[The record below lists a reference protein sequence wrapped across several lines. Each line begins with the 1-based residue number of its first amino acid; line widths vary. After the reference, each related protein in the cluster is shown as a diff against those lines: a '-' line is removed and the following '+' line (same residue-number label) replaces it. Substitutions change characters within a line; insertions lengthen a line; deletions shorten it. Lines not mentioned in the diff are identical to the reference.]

1 MLAEGV
7 SGEVGEERALC
18 RMAMGQDKMGW
29 SGGSR
34 TLGHLLLPPPRLALA
49 LGGFCCA
56 GGDVKTRTTVPW
68 CGGL

>member
-49 LGGFCCA
+49 LEDFAALEGM
-56 GGDVKTRTTVPW
+56 
-68 CGGL
+68 